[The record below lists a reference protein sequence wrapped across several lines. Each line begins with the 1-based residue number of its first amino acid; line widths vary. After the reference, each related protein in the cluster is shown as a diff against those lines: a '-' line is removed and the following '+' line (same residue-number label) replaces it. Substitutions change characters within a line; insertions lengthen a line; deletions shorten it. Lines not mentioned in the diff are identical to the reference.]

1 MLTELLQTYA
11 IPVALHVLV
20 AAAVWVV
27 GRWLAKR
34 SRGWLTRSLQDSNLT
49 ESFVTLITTVAYYGI
64 LLLAALVALAAL
76 GVPVTILGGALS
88 VVAIVLA
95 IALRTSLGN
104 LAGTVLIQ
112 LFKPFM
118 LGDVIQAG
126 GALGVVHEIQM
137 FNTVLNSP
145 DGKTHIVPNGVI
157 QGGGMTNLSTTG
169 VLRLDLSFQISY
181 ESDVAQAK
189 AVLANLLAS
198 DERVLAEPPT
208 LVFVKQLAD
217 SGVEVVAWPFA
228 KVDDFASLQA
238 ELVERVRGEF
248 DRAGIAIPYP
258 QQDVHLYTHN

>member
-1 MLTELLQTYA
+1 MLTGLVETYV
-11 IPVALHVLV
+11 IPAALHALL
-20 AAAVWVV
+20 AAAVWLV

-34 SRGWLTRSLQDSNLT
+34 SRGWLARSLQNTDLT
-49 ESFVTLITTVAYYGI
+49 ESFITLITTVSYYGV
-64 LLLAALVALAAL
+64 LLLAALLALAAL

-112 LFKPFM
+112 LFKPFK

-126 GALGVVHEIQM
+126 GALGVAHEIQL
-137 FNTVLNSP
+137 FSTVLHSP

-157 QGGGMTNLSTTG
+157 QGGGMTNLSTRG

-181 ESDVAQAK
+181 DSDLEKAK
-189 AVLANLLAS
+189 EVLANLLAS
-198 DERVLAEPPT
+198 DTRVLAEPRAQ
-208 LVFVKQLAD
+208 VFVQQLAD
-217 SGVEVVAWPFA
+217 SGVELVAWPFA

-248 DRAGIAIPYP
+248 DRAGIIMPHP